1 MLYVEGDFYFEYSE
15 SHKFIHDRVD
25 VYFMGYPIS
34 VEVKSY
40 TTQCEFLTTIVKL
53 NISLKIEESFSY
65 GLKYDQC
72 GLERFVKDFLT
83 LYFYETY
90 GFKFLNSGYV
100 RFDRQSNNE
109 IYYQPYVNVRELGL
123 FDTKENVIPV
133 LKNDEPEI
141 VQQQTK
147 KRKIFIIE
155 DDL

>member
-40 TTQCEFLTTIVKL
+40 TTQCEFSTIILKL
-53 NISLKIEESFSY
+53 NISLEIEE
-65 GLKYDQC
+65 LCLYDLRHN
-72 GLERFVKDFLT
+72 GEKFVKDFLT